1 MWTRINENLKLLKR
15 SVKELS
21 QSCSWKAKNF
31 ENEANNIARTIL
43 TQKRRKINHQTLE
56 RKVVVMY

>member
-21 QSCSWKAKNF
+21 QSCSWKMEI